1 MKPTNFFS
9 LSLLAASILLF
20 AACKQDA
27 PPTPSSDDIAISKK
41 AHQLFSENKFEE
53 VVNMAADNIQVVNY
67 ATGRTFNGK
76 DEFRNFMSGFKS
88 AFPDLVIKH
97 TVVFQDAGGNVA
109 LEFEGEGTHTGPL
122 AGPGGTIPPTGK
134 KVKFLV
140 CETHRIVDGKISS
153 IHNYQDSGS
162 LMRQLGL
169 IPPPPSDAP
178 AK

>member
-1 MKPTNFFS
+1 
-9 LSLLAASILLF
+9 
-20 AACKQDA
+20 
-27 PPTPSSDDIAISKK
+27 
-41 AHQLFSENKFEE
+41 FEE
-53 VVNMAADNIQVVNY
+53 VANLAADNIQVVNY
-67 ATGRTFNGK
+67 ATGQTFNGK
-76 DEFRNFMSGFKS
+76 DEFRNFMSGFKT

-97 TVVFQDAGGNVA
+97 TNVFEGGDGYVA

-134 KVKFLV
+134 KVKFIV
-140 CETHRIVDGKISS
+140 CETHRVMNGKIAS

-169 IPPPPSDAP
+169 MPAPPAEAP

>member
-1 MKPTNFFS
+1 MKNASFF
-9 LSLLAASILLF
+9 LF
-20 AACKQDA
+20 AGLLMMASCAEPA
-27 PPTPSSDDIAISKK
+27 PKPVAPNNAAVSKK
-41 AHQLFSENKFEE
+41 IHDLFSANKFEE
-53 VVNMAADNIQVVNY
+53 VANLAADNIQVVNY
-67 ATGRTFNGK
+67 ATGQTFNGK
-76 DEFRNFMSGFKS
+76 DEFRNFMSGFKT

-97 TVVFQDAGGNVA
+97 TNVFEGGDGYVA

-134 KVKFLV
+134 KVKFIV
-140 CETHRIVDGKISS
+140 CETHRVMNGKIAS

-169 IPPPPSDAP
+169 MPAPPAEAP